1 MLVSQSRK
9 LTTLDKKTMLGTMAN
24 KTVIRNKSNIWQNV
38 RQQLQVAVNINESYG
53 A

>member
-9 LTTLDKKTMLGTMAN
+9 LTNLGKKTILVLMAN
-24 KTVIRNKSNIWQNV
+24 KAVIRNKSNIRQNM
-38 RQQLQVAVNINESYG
+38 RQQLQVAVNINESYE

>member
-9 LTTLDKKTMLGTMAN
+9 LTNLDKKTMLGLMAN
-24 KTVIRNKSNIWQNV
+24 KAVIRNKSNIWQNV